1 MSETIEWKKET
12 VKEREEGWTG
22 WEGEKKGVAVFGVL
36 PLSISFSRRAS
47 STLYLGK
54 KQLGERET
62 RGCRLSQGLVQRAN
76 RSTEGSWV
84 ITGASIQKSTLSLEK
99 PWAAEA
105 VAFTHTFL
113 TYWPLR
119 ARPFTSAPTTTVCK
133 CMRCQGGWNSTAAL
147 FYSFTTNTP
156 GQDAREELLSVG
168 MHFKRDVNQKESDRW
183 GDVR

>member
-22 WEGEKKGVAVFGVL
+22 WEG
-36 PLSISFSRRAS
+36 
-47 STLYLGK
+47 GK
-54 KQLGERET
+54 KKEWQCSVFCPCPFLSHGGHQARYIWWKNSSERET